1 MKFRSRIWALSV
13 LLCLPFHQAWSQNAL
28 PSSSQGANPAAQ
40 ATNSQN
46 NAQTKPQTQQ
56 HDDWLEVCVEQNN
69 QTRCQA
75 QQTLQRKTQ
84 QGAMRM
90 LQVTVSQ
97 DAQGNLG
104 LQLITPLGINVA
116 SGLLLKVDEGK
127 ESQIPFLTCLQD
139 GCLGIHKLDDNLLSA
154 MKRGNVAKV
163 AFRPFNQQQP
173 LVIDVSLKGF
183 TAAMQKVE

>member
-1 MKFRSRIWALSV
+1 MTR
-13 LLCLPFHQAWSQNAL
+13 LLHPLLFSLGLMLVHPAWSQNPL
-28 PSSSQGANPAAQ
+28 PASNAGNQGNP
-40 ATNSQN
+40 
-46 NAQTKPQTQQ
+46 PQSQQ
-56 HDDWLEVCVEQNN
+56 HGDWLEVCVQQNG

-104 LQLITPLGINVA
+104 LQLITPLGVNVA

-127 ESQIPFLTCLQD
+127 EYQIPFLTCLQD
-139 GCLGIHKLDDNLLSA
+139 GCLGIHKLDAALLGA
-154 MKRGNVAKV
+154 MKAGNTAKV
-163 AFRPFNQQQP
+163 AFRPFNQKKP
-173 LVIDVSLKGF
+173 LVINVSLKGF
-183 TAAMQKVE
+183 TAAIQKVE